1 MTIDEVKV
9 KLQDNYNTHYENVK
23 VKCMLNR
30 ENAIKYIQEQTDCE
44 YFIAQQIVNE
54 WIDSIPVQTNDNTR
68 QYKEININQIEYEKL
83 NILKDIRKMIKF
95 FYALSI
101 IGIAIYVITLLIG
114 IIS

>member
-44 YFIAQQIVNE
+44 YFIAQQIVSE
-54 WIDSIPVQTNDNTR
+54 WIDSIPTKTNDNI
-68 QYKEININQIEYEKL
+68 QQNSEANLHQIEYEKL
-83 NILKDIRKMIKF
+83 NVLKDIRKMVKF
-95 FYALSI
+95 FYVLSI
-101 IGIAIYVITLLIG
+101 IGIAIYVVTLLVG